1 MLQLLFICSKPVGQ
15 TLLGGHVGQLGMV
28 RDPIRFVAD
37 HTGEASF
44 KKWVETWISQDDHVR
59 DVLFEVADKSQDS
72 QLISQIP
79 CGGKDKYAA
88 ASHLWARPD
97 RQLVMGGCF
106 RCLRQRQPAIP
117 VAAGPFKT
125 IADEAQTTPLL
136 MGDGCFS
143 LLGDEFSGVFLY
155 ARSRSPL

>member
-37 HTGEASF
+37 HTGKASF
-44 KKWVETWISQDDHVR
+44 NKWVETWISQDDHVR
-59 DVLFEVADKSQDS
+59 DVLFEVADKSEDS

-88 ASHLWARPD
+88 ASHPWARPD
-97 RQLVMGGCF
+97 RQLVMGGRFGGLCEGK
-106 RCLRQRQPAIP
+106 PAIL
-117 VAAGPFKT
+117 VAAGPLKAV
-125 IADEAQTTPLL
+125 ADVTQLSPFFLIDGFSRL
-136 MGDGCFS
+136 CGDH
-143 LLGDEFSGVFLY
+143 
-155 ARSRSPL
+155 